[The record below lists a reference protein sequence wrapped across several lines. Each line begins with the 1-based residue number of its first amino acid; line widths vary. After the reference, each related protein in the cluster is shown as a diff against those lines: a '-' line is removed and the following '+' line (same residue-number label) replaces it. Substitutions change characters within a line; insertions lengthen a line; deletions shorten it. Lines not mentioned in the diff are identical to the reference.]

1 MDYIVP
7 TIISASTKSTSQ
19 NNDITMDS
27 MIDIGTD
34 WNEKVD
40 KDCLTLAAATVN
52 LVFMQRMH
60 VVQATMPKCFY
71 PKYFNTRVIIDYTE
85 FKIEVPS
92 TSDSQITIESGLIDK
107 LEEGDMVLAD
117 KRFPEIK
124 ATIDQTG
131 KKIMLVMPPFLKKKM
146 NLHLKKLRKLIM

>member
-1 MDYIVP
+1 MHINAEKCDAGIQ
-7 TIISASTKSTSQ
+7 TEINDIKDEIIISQKKTVSRIFYTTLQ
-19 NNDITMDS
+19 
-27 MIDIGTD
+27 
-34 WNEKVD
+34 
-40 KDCLTLAAATVN
+40 TLAAATVN

-71 PKYFNTRVIIDYTE
+71 PNESFHRNHAWGFHMSE
-85 FKIEVPS
+85 IES
-92 TSDSQITIESGLIDK
+92 CWWKSDSQITIESGLIDK